1 MNYKSTGF
9 SLNAYQVK
17 MIALITMFLDHFA
30 RILFPELYIL
40 KVVGRLAFILY
51 SFLLVEGFVHTQ
63 STGKY
68 LLRLI
73 LFAVL
78 SEIPY
83 DLAFGNSIY
92 DPQRQN
98 IFFSLSS
105 GLVSL
110 LIIDAKKVSSDVK
123 VLLITVLVTAA
134 NLFHFDYYYLGVL
147 QVICLYVYRYNKF
160 KKYLT
165 VGILNVFFA
174 FKVSIQSAA
183 ILGFIP
189 MHLYN
194 GQRGKKTGL
203 LYYLFYPVHL
213 IFYWLIKRIF
223 IG

>member
-40 KVVGRLAFILY
+40 KVVGRLAFISY

-147 QVICLYVYRYNKF
+147 QFICLS
-160 KKYLT
+160 L
-165 VGILNVFFA
+165 
-174 FKVSIQSAA
+174 
-183 ILGFIP
+183 
-189 MHLYN
+189 
-194 GQRGKKTGL
+194 
-203 LYYLFYPVHL
+203 
-213 IFYWLIKRIF
+213 
-223 IG
+223 